1 MSKRNLPRLG
11 VICIILSILVIP
23 GLHAQESATIQA
35 TATVIP
41 ALVVIG
47 EHNLEFATVFPGVD
61 KTVDKSSPGF
71 AGEFSVQGNNL
82 AEISIDFTL
91 PDSIMHEDSTAYMRI
106 RFVDTDA
113 SYDDGTG
120 GGQAAPSGV
129 INPLGPSTQDL
140 GPGGQMW
147 LWIGGRVEPGI
158 TQTGGDYSGDITLT
172 VAYTGS

>member
-1 MSKRNLPRLG
+1 M
-11 VICIILSILVIP
+11 
-23 GLHAQESATIQA
+23 
-35 TATVIP
+35 
-41 ALVVIG
+41 VIG
-47 EHNLEFATVFPGVD
+47 EHNLEFGTVFPGVD

-82 AEISIDFTL
+82 AEVTIDFAL
-91 PDSIMHEDSTAYMRI
+91 PDSIMHEDSAAYMRI
-106 RFVDTDA
+106 TFVDPDA

-120 GGQAAPSGV
+120 GGQAAPSGT